1 MSIEREVIIIGS
13 GPAGLTAAL
22 YAARANLKPLVI
34 EGVEAGG
41 QLMLT
46 TMVENWP
53 GYRDG
58 IMGPDLMVE
67 LRAQAERFGAE
78 IIQGDVSS
86 VDLSERPFR
95 VTMGSTHYHAQSLI
109 VATGA
114 SAKWLDL
121 GVDKKLSGRGVST
134 CATCDGYFFK
144 GRPVAIVGGGDTA
157 LEEAI
162 YLSKLASQVTVIHR
176 RDTLRAAK
184 VMQHKAMSTPNISFI
199 WNTQV
204 VDIKDPDRG
213 EVTSRVL
220 LDTHTGER
228 SELPVEG
235 VFIAIGHVPNTKLFV
250 GQLDMDENGYLKT
263 SNGSRTN
270 IAGVFA
276 AGDVQ
281 DHVYRQAVT
290 AAGSGCMAA
299 IDAERFLSGVAH
311 VEEHATD
318 AA

>member
-1 MSIEREVIIIGS
+1 MSNEHQVVIIGS

-22 YAARANLKPLVI
+22 YAARANLTPLVI
-34 EGVEAGG
+34 EGLEAGG

-58 IMGPDLMVE
+58 IMGPDLMAE

-78 IIQGDVSS
+78 IIQGDVTS

-95 VTMGSTHYHAQSLI
+95 IAVGHATYHAHALI

-121 GVDKKLSGRGVST
+121 GVDRKLSGRGVST

-144 GRPVAIVGGGDTA
+144 GRPIAVIGGGDTA
-157 LEEAI
+157 MEEAI
-162 YLSKLASQVTVIHR
+162 YLSKLASHVTVIHR
-176 RDTLRAAK
+176 RDTLRASK
-184 VMQHKAMSTPNISFI
+184 VMQDKAMSTPNISFI
-199 WNTQV
+199 WNTEV
-204 VDIKDPDRG
+204 VDIKDVDRG
-213 EVTSRVL
+213 EVTSLML
-220 LDTHTGER
+220 LDNRTGER

-235 VFIAIGHVPNTKLFV
+235 AFIAIGHIPNTRLFV
-250 GQLDMDENGYLKT
+250 GRLDMDANGYLKAT
-263 SNGSRTN
+263 NGTRTN
-270 IAGVFA
+270 VAGVFA

-281 DHVYRQAVT
+281 DHIYRQAVT

-299 IDAERFLSGVAH
+299 MDAERFLSGVAH
-311 VEEHATD
+311 TDEPASAT
-318 AA
+318 A

>member
-1 MSIEREVIIIGS
+1 MSIERQVIIIGS

-58 IMGPDLMVE
+58 IMGPDLMTE

-78 IIQGDVSS
+78 IVQGDVNS
-86 VDLSERPFR
+86 VDLGERPFR
-95 VTMGSTHYHAQSLI
+95 VTIGHATYHAQTLI

-144 GRPVAIVGGGDTA
+144 GRPIAVIGGGDTA
-157 LEEAI
+157 MEEAI
-162 YLSKLASQVTVIHR
+162 YLSKLVSQVTVIHR
-176 RDTLRAAK
+176 RDSLRASK
-184 VMQHKAMSTPNISFI
+184 VMQDKAMSTRNISFI
-199 WNTQV
+199 WNTEV
-204 VDIKDPDRG
+204 IGINDVDKG
-213 EVTSRVL
+213 EVTSLVL
-220 LDTHTGER
+220 RDNHTGER

-235 VFIAIGHVPNTKLFV
+235 VFIAIGHIPNTKLFV
-250 GQLDMDENGYLKT
+250 GQLDMDANGYLKT
-263 SNGSRTN
+263 THGTRTN
-270 IAGVFA
+270 IPGVFA

-281 DHVYRQAVT
+281 DHIYRQAVT

-311 VEEHATD
+311 ADETLTAT
-318 AA
+318 A